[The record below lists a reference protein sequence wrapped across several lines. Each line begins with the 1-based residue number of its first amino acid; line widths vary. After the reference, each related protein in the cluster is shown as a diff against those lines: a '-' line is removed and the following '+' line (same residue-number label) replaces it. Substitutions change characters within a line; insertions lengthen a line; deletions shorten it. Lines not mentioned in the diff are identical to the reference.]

1 MIRRRIRPGGGDF
14 NLGRLLRAGRSFRP
28 KIYSPPEKVSGGGG
42 GSSGPVQPGGGG
54 GGGNM
59 SRGPLEP
66 CPSIHA

>member
-1 MIRRRIRPGGGDF
+1 MILRRIRPGGGDF

-28 KIYSPPEKVSGGGG
+28 NIYSPPEKVSGVGG
-42 GSSGPVQPGGGG
+42 GGGG